1 MRTVEERL
9 EAGLKGALRNGT
21 FDSALDALRLSHE
34 EWFAILKTAD
44 NELLRAL
51 QERFAILKMVDDEQ
65 FTIYFL
71 KYILKTACNELLRA
85 LQDYLEDY
93 LAKNLD
99 LSVLD

>member
-1 MRTVEERL
+1 MRKTEKIRMVRL
-9 EAGLKGALRNGT
+9 VAGLKGALRNGT

-34 EWFAILKTAD
+34 EWFAILKITD

-51 QERFAILKMVDDEQ
+51 Q
-65 FTIYFL
+65 
-71 KYILKTACNELLRA
+71 
-85 LQDYLEDY
+85 DY